1 MTDCACTAKIKHIIL
16 LENGGRLCMNSIH
29 PKTKL
34 LNAQDQ
40 PSGAG
45 VENSAKLIQILCD
58 RCTVDIW
65 PNVRGLGN
73 RMTIFNST
81 CTVLCIITVTYVI
94 HLLFDNKR
102 CIY

>member
-58 RCTVDIW
+58 RCTASAPQLSTQCMGDILELVILISYIYTLI
-65 PNVRGLGN
+65 NVPR
-73 RMTIFNST
+73 
-81 CTVLCIITVTYVI
+81 
-94 HLLFDNKR
+94 
-102 CIY
+102 